1 MNQKTNYISAR
12 RKSISIGWLVC
23 MLGALFYCY
32 EYLLRIEPSV
42 MVPELMREFNITAAN
57 LGLIAAVYYFAYTPM
72 QVVVGILIDRYGARL
87 VLTYAVAAC
96 TLGSLLFSTSE
107 SIYVV
112 GFGRFLVG
120 FGSAFAF
127 VGVLKLA
134 AEWLPKHH
142 FALFAGFTVSLAMVG
157 AMVGDVEL
165 TLLIHKIGWK
175 HALYIGTGMGVVL
188 IPLIWILVRDTPKWK
203 KSHSGKTSFR
213 ETFIGLGQIIK
224 NPQMWFSGIVGCVFY
239 LSLSVFAELWG
250 IPFLRDVY
258 GLSPGIAAFACS
270 MVFAGW
276 LIGAPINGWLSDKH
290 KSRRLPLIVGGSLS
304 AILITIIIFKPINI
318 SADLLYILLFLFGI
332 FSSVQIICFAISKEN
347 NPTHV
352 AATAVAFT
360 NLLIM
365 SGALVFQP
373 LIGKLLDI
381 SWGEQM
387 QNGLRVY
394 SAADYQHALL
404 ILPISI
410 LVGVFISF
418 TLRETF
424 GREDWDEFD
433 VE

>member
-1 MNQKTNYISAR
+1 MNQKTNYISTR

-42 MVPELMREFNITAAN
+42 IVPELMREFNITAAN
-57 LGLIAAVYYFAYTPM
+57 LGLIAAVYYFTYTPM

-87 VLTYAVAAC
+87 VLTCAVTAC
-96 TLGSLLFSTSE
+96 TLGSFLFSTSE

-112 GFGRFLVG
+112 GFGRLLIG

-127 VGVLKLA
+127 VGVMKLA

-142 FALFAGFTVSLAMVG
+142 FAMFAGFTVSLAMVG
-157 AMVGDVEL
+157 AMVGDMEL

-175 HALYIGTGMGVVL
+175 SALYIGTVIGVVL
-188 IPLIWILVRDTPKWK
+188 IPMIWILVRDTPKWK
-203 KSHSGKTSFR
+203 ESHSGKTSFR
-213 ETFIGLGQIIK
+213 ETFIGLKQIIK
-224 NPQMWFSGIVGCVFY
+224 NPQMWISGIIGCAFF

-250 IPFLRDVY
+250 IPFLRNVY
-258 GLSPGIAAFACS
+258 KLSPSVAAFACS

-276 LIGAPINGWLSDKH
+276 LVGAPINGWLSDKNRTR
-290 KSRRLPLIVGGSLS
+290 KLPLIVGGSIS
-304 AILITIIIFKPINI
+304 AIIITIIVFRPINI
-318 SADLLYILLFLFGI
+318 SIEFLDVLLFLFGI
-332 FSSVQIICFAISKEN
+332 FSSVQIVCFAISKEN

-365 SGALVFQP
+365 TGALVFQP

-381 SWGEQM
+381 RWIGHVHK
-387 QNGLRVY
+387 GVRVY
-394 SAADYQHALL
+394 SAINYQHALL

-410 LVGVFISF
+410 VIGVILSFI
-418 TLRETF
+418 LRETF
-424 GREDWDEFD
+424 GRGDWDEFD

>member
-1 MNQKTNYISAR
+1 MNQGTNYISTR

-23 MLGALFYCY
+23 MLGAIFYCY

-42 MVPELMREFNITAAN
+42 MIPELMREFNITAAN

-72 QVVVGILIDRYGARL
+72 QIVVGILIDRFGARL
-87 VLTYAVAAC
+87 ILTCAVAAC
-96 TLGSLLFSTSE
+96 TLGSFLFSASE
-107 SIYVV
+107 SIYMI
-112 GFGRFLVG
+112 GLGRFLVG

-165 TLLIHKIGWK
+165 TLLIHQIGWK
-175 HALYIGTGMGVVL
+175 STLYIGTGMGVVL
-188 IPLIWILVRDTPKWK
+188 IPMIWILVRDTPRWRE
-203 KSHSGKTSFR
+203 SNVGKTSFR
-213 ETFIGLGQIIK
+213 KTFIGLGQIVK
-224 NPQMWFSGIVGCVFY
+224 NPQMWFSGIIGCAFY

-250 IPFLRDVY
+250 IPFLRNVY
-258 GLSPGIAAFACS
+258 GLSASKAAFACS

-276 LIGAPINGWLSDKH
+276 LIGAPINGWLSDKNRTR
-290 KSRRLPLIVGGSLS
+290 KLPLVVGGSLS
-304 AILITIIIFKPINI
+304 AVLIIIIIFKPINI
-318 SADLLYILLFLFGI
+318 SIELLDILLFLFGL
-332 FSSVQIICFAISKEN
+332 FSSVQIVCFAISKEN

-360 NLLIM
+360 NFLIM
-365 SGALVFQP
+365 TGALVFQP
-373 LIGKLLDI
+373 LIGELLDI
-381 SWGEQM
+381 SWFGQM

-394 SAADYQHALL
+394 STTDYQYALL

-410 LVGVFISF
+410 LVGVFLSF
-418 TLRETF
+418 VLRETYTK
-424 GREDWDEFD
+424 EDWDEFD

>member
-1 MNQKTNYISAR
+1 MNQETNYISTR
-12 RKSISIGWLVC
+12 RKSISVGWLVC
-23 MLGALFYCY
+23 MLGAIFYCY

-42 MVPELMREFNITAAN
+42 MVPELMRDFNITAAN

-87 VLTYAVAAC
+87 VLTCAVIAC
-96 TLGSLLFSTSE
+96 TLGSFLFSTSE
-107 SIYVV
+107 SIYMV
-112 GFGRFLVG
+112 GFGRFLIG

-127 VGVLKLA
+127 VGVMKLA

-165 TLLIHKIGWK
+165 TLLVHKIGWK
-175 HALYIGTGMGVVL
+175 SALYIGTGVGVVL
-188 IPLIWILVRDTPKWK
+188 IPMIWILVRDTPKWK
-203 KSHSGKTSFR
+203 ELHSSKTSFR

-224 NPQMWFSGIVGCVFY
+224 NPQMWFSGIIGCAFF

-258 GLSPGIAAFACS
+258 GLSPGVAAFACS

-276 LIGAPINGWLSDKH
+276 LIGAPINGWLSDKNRTR
-290 KSRRLPLIVGGSLS
+290 KLPLIVGGSVS
-304 AILITIIIFKPINI
+304 AILITIVIFKPINI
-318 SADLLYILLFLFGI
+318 SIEFLDILLFLFGL
-332 FSSVQIICFAISKEN
+332 FSSVQIVCFAISKEN

-352 AATAVAFT
+352 AATAIAFT
-360 NLLIM
+360 NFLIM
-365 SGALVFQP
+365 TGALVLQP

-381 SWGEQM
+381 SWVGQM
-387 QNGLRVY
+387 HNGLRVY
-394 SAADYQHALL
+394 SATDYQYALL
-404 ILPISI
+404 ILPVSI
-410 LVGVFISF
+410 LVGVFMSF
-418 TLRETF
+418 ILRETYTKK
-424 GREDWDEFD
+424 DWDEFD